1 MPRNPPGTNGSD
13 PGVPSML
20 DLVRLSPRLL
30 FPPGGVDLYRHI
42 ALLANMSEGDE
53 VLVVACGKGVTL
65 EYFVREHDVRG
76 SGVDV
81 DPHMVALAEE
91 RTREEGLR
99 GRLQFQTGR
108 SDSLP
113 YRDGIF
119 DVAVGELGLAAQADP
134 AEAVRELARV
144 TRPGGVVVLA
154 QLAWKTPVEE
164 ARRHV
169 LSQQLGAHPL
179 MAVEWKRLL
188 KGAGVGEIFS
198 QDWSDEE
205 TVGPGAKPFFDFAEI
220 FSLPEKATILRRA
233 WGRWG
238 LRGVRTMLAREG
250 EVHRLLTRER
260 LLRLDL
266 LKGRKLPEGEAERAR
281 ALPGPEKAE
290 SPELPELPEL
300 PEVAEATEEAN
311 TPASPSRDFDQ
322 EHAQTDGLPL
332 FRDGTEDG
340 GHQ

>member
-1 MPRNPPGTNGSD
+1 
-13 PGVPSML
+13 ML

-42 ALLANMSEGDE
+42 ALLSDMSEGDE

-65 EYFVREHDVRG
+65 EYFVREHNVRG

-91 RTREEGLR
+91 RTREEGLG

-134 AEAVRELARV
+134 AEAVRDLVRV
-144 TRPGGVVVLA
+144 TRPGGVVVLV
-154 QLAWKTPVEE
+154 QLAWKKPVDE

-169 LSQQLGAHPL
+169 LSRHLGAHPL

-188 KGAGVGEIFS
+188 RSAGVGGIFT

-205 TVGPGAKPFFDFAEI
+205 TVGVGAKPFFDLTEI
-220 FSLPEKATILRRA
+220 FSIPEKAAILRRA

-266 LKGRKLPEGEAERAR
+266 LKGRKLPVGETEGAR
-281 ALPGPEKAE
+281 AFVGPREAE
-290 SPELPELPEL
+290 SPALPELEK
-300 PEVAEATEEAN
+300 ATREAKV
-311 TPASPSRDFDQ
+311 PAGPSRELDE
-322 EHAQTDGLPL
+322 EHGQDEEHGETAGLPL
-332 FRDGTEDG
+332 FGGGAGDG
-340 GHQ
+340 GHR

>member
-1 MPRNPPGTNGSD
+1 MPRNPPGTDGSD
-13 PGVPSML
+13 SAVPSML

-42 ALLANMSEGDE
+42 ALLADMSEGDE

-65 EYFVREHDVRG
+65 EYFVREHDVHG
-76 SGVDV
+76 SGVDA

-91 RTREEGLR
+91 RTRAEGLG

-134 AEAVRELARV
+134 AEAVRELVRV
-144 TRPGGVVVLA
+144 IRPGGVVVLV
-154 QLAWKTPVEE
+154 QLAWKTPVDE

-188 KGAGVGEIFS
+188 RSAGVGGIFT

-205 TVGPGAKPFFDFAEI
+205 TVGPGAKPFFDFSEI
-220 FSLPEKATILRRA
+220 FSIPEKAAILRRA

-238 LRGVRTMLAREG
+238 LRGVRAMLARQG
-250 EVHRLLTRER
+250 EVHRMLTHGR

-266 LKGRKLPEGEAERAR
+266 LKGRKLLAGQAERTRDFVRPREAGPRVLPELREVVKAAERANVGR
-281 ALPGPEKAE
+281 
-290 SPELPELPEL
+290 
-300 PEVAEATEEAN
+300 
-311 TPASPSRDFDQ
+311 SPSLGFER
-322 EHAQTDGLPL
+322 EHAQTAGLPL
-332 FRDGTEDG
+332 FRDGGEDDA
-340 GHQ
+340 HR